1 MKHYETLLKTM
12 KHYEALLKT
21 MKHYETLLKTMKHYE
36 TLLKTMKRYET
47 LLKTMKRYETLL
59 NTIYP
64 LSLLACVTG
73 YLGDAPG
80 ELPRVGEMEALRSI
94 KVEFDEEPNAP

>member
-1 MKHYETLLKTM
+1 MKHYEP
-12 KHYEALLKT
+12 
-21 MKHYETLLKTMKHYE
+21 
-36 TLLKTMKRYET
+36 

-80 ELPRVGEMEALRSI
+80 ELPRDGGEMEALRSI
-94 KVEFDEEPNAP
+94 KAEFDEEPNAP